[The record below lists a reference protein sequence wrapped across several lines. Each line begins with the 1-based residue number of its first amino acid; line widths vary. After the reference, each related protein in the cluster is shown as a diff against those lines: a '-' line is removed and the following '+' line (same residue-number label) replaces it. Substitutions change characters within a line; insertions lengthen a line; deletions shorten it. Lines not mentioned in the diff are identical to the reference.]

1 MSSNLCHMMMRDKGK
16 LVIWPANLDRSRSRN
31 DGRIISRKSSVE
43 NPELKEIS
51 KAAEKLNLHPEVE
64 ADKKYPRSWWEESG
78 RILVD
83 NEEPKTMVA
92 RKIAKTIKESRGG

>member
-1 MSSNLCHMMMRDKGK
+1 MMMRDKGK
-16 LVIWPANLDRSRSRN
+16 LVIWPANLDRSRSRR

-43 NPELKEIS
+43 NPELREIS

-64 ADKKYPRSWWEESG
+64 ADKKYPRSWWEASG
-78 RILVD
+78 RVLVD

-92 RKIAKTIKESRGG
+92 RKLAKAIKEARGG